1 MPPPPWCPDPVN
13 RPGRGLSAA
22 TLPSNPYRTRFV
34 PNETVLMAESPDMF
48 YGLDGTNW
56 NPMVMKAVVGGIG
69 AILLGAALWF
79 TR

>member
-1 MPPPPWCPDPVN
+1 MPPPAWCPDPVN

-34 PNETVLMAESPDMF
+34 PNQTVWMAESPDMF
-48 YGLDGTNW
+48 YGLDEFT
-56 NPMVMKAVVGGIG
+56 PLEMKAGGALAG
-69 AILLGAALWF
+69 AVLLGAVLWF